1 MPFSPRTS
9 LRRVTAWLSLFA
21 MLLVVCGPVVGQAS
35 ASLRHDAMPS
45 HAMMH
50 AEAGHGDHT
59 RGGHVASVGLHDQ
72 CLYCSLF
79 GHFPVL
85 EGASTASMADNA
97 AVIAP
102 RVPRVLASQA
112 VTTTFPNA
120 LTRAPPYACHHA

>member
-1 MPFSPRTS
+1 M
-9 LRRVTAWLSLFA
+9 RRFTAWLSLFA

-35 ASLRHDAMPS
+35 ASLRHDAMPA
-45 HAMMH
+45 HGMMH
-50 AEAGHGDHT
+50 AEAGYGDHS

-72 CLYCSLF
+72 CPYCSLF
-79 GHFPVL
+79 GHFPVI
-85 EGASTASMADNA
+85 EGAFTAPIVDNA
-97 AVIAP
+97 AVSAP